1 MMIHK
6 GHVVGGIQEERIMVI
21 INDEMTARRVS

>member
-1 MMIHK
+1 MIYK

-21 INDEMTARRVS
+21 INDEMTAKRVS